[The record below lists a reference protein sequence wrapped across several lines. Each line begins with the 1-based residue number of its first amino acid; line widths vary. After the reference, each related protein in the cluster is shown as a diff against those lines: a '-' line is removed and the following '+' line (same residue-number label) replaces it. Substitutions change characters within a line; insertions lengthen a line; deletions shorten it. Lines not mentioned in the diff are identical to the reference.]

1 MLMLIASLA
10 ASPATPPLQRRTSQ
24 VERMAE
30 ARATI
35 VAAAR
40 IDWQKAP
47 RPKRRA
53 NGEWARII
61 VFE

>member
-10 ASPATPPLQRRTSQ
+10 LSPATQPLQKGTPRA
-24 VERMAE
+24 ERLVE

-35 VAAAR
+35 VAAVR

-47 RPKRRA
+47 KPKRRA